1 MNDILRQ
8 KIKDLP
14 TSSGVYIM
22 YSQSGQ
28 ILYIGKA
35 KVLKNRVSQYF
46 NAGVKTEKVARM
58 VSKVYTFDYIIT
70 RNEVE
75 ALVLENNL
83 IKQHKPPYNI
93 LLKDDKNYPFI
104 RIDVKADFPRVEV
117 VRKLKADG
125 AKYFG
130 PYMQGI
136 SSRDITDLIYSAFSL
151 RSCSLNMN
159 KIPSSH
165 RPCLNHHIGRCLAPC
180 TGCVSREEYKKQV
193 DGVISFLGGNDKK
206 VEEML
211 IGRMRAASEREDY
224 EQALYYKQ
232 KLEVLDKLVRRQV
245 TALPKDLNID
255 VFAIASSG
263 LNTVAAVLFV
273 RGGKLLGGDKQV
285 IEDVSPDEK
294 SALSSYISRYASQ
307 VGYVADEV
315 VTSVQLDDEDA
326 MAEYLSGIKGKR
338 VNVICPHQGIRRQLA
353 DMAES
358 NAKDFLEKS
367 LSVRERHDN
376 MTVGAMMQLG
386 ELLRLP
392 RIPVRMECYDISHVS
407 GTDKVASMVVFING
421 EPARGHYRK
430 FHIRE
435 VEGNNDFASLQEAL
449 SRRLARL
456 EEAESAELPEE
467 DGDISGFGDPDGQGE
482 LSLNGENVEA
492 ASSGEKAKSDISFS
506 SRPDLIVIDGG
517 KGQLSSVLE
526 AVGEWSGKI
535 NFISLA
541 KREEEVFVPHQSQPV
556 ILPRDSYALKL
567 LQRIRDEAHRFA
579 ITFHRNTRGKRMR
592 HSSLEEIPNVG
603 EKAAKKLLKSFG
615 TIAAIK
621 QATVPELMQV
631 VNRRAAESVYNYYNG
646 EEE

>member
-1 MNDILRQ
+1 MYMNDILRQ

-14 TSSGVYIM
+14 SSPGVYIM
-22 YSQSGQ
+22 YSGSGQ

-58 VSKVYTFDYIIT
+58 VSKVYTFDYILT

-93 LLKDDKNYPFI
+93 LLKDDKSYPFI

-136 SSRDITDLIYSAFSL
+136 SSKDITDLIYSAFSL
-151 RSCSLNMN
+151 RSCSLNMG
-159 KIPSSH
+159 KVPPSH
-165 RPCLNHHIGRCLAPC
+165 RPCLNYHIGRCLAPC
-180 TGCVSREEYKKQV
+180 TGRVSREEYKKQV
-193 DGVISFLGGNDKK
+193 DEVVSFLSGNDKK
-206 VEEML
+206 VEDML
-211 IGRMRAASEREDY
+211 KSRMQAASEREDY

-232 KLEVLDKLVRRQV
+232 KLDVLDKLVRRQV
-245 TALPKDLNID
+245 TALPKDLNMD

-294 SALSSYISRYASQ
+294 SALSAYISRYTSQ
-307 VGYVADEV
+307 VGYIADEV
-315 VTSVQLDDEDA
+315 VTSLPLDDEEA
-326 MAEYLSGIKGKR
+326 MAEYLSGLKGKK
-338 VNVICPHQGIRRQLA
+338 VNVLCPHQGVRRQLA
-353 DMAES
+353 DMAQS

-386 ELLRLP
+386 ELLSLP
-392 RIPVRMECYDISHVS
+392 RIPARMECYDISHVS

-449 SRRLARL
+449 SRRLAHL
-456 EEAESAELPEE
+456 EEEE
-467 DGDISGFGDPDGQGE
+467 NKEEKVGKEEEFE
-482 LSLNGENVEA
+482 GENNCADLPQKQDV
-492 ASSGEKAKSDISFS
+492 SFNAM
-506 SRPDLIVIDGG
+506 PDLIVIDGG

-526 AVGEWSGKI
+526 AVGKWSERI

-541 KREEEVFVPHQSQPV
+541 KREEEVFVPYQSEPV

-592 HSSLEEIPNVG
+592 RSSLEDIPNVG
-603 EKAAKKLLKSFG
+603 AVNAKKLLKAFG
-615 TIAAIK
+615 TIAAIR

-631 VNRRAAESVYNYYNG
+631 VNRRAAESVYEYYNG

>member
-285 IEDVSPDEK
+285 IEDVSLDEK

-315 VTSVQLDDEDA
+315 VTSVQLDDEEA
-326 MAEYLSGIKGKR
+326 MAEYLSGIKGKK
-338 VNVICPHQGIRRQLA
+338 VNVLCPHQGIRRQLA
-353 DMAES
+353 DMAQS

-407 GTDKVASMVVFING
+407 GTDKVASMVVFVNG

-430 FHIRE
+430 FHIKE

-449 SRRLARL
+449 SRRLSHL
-456 EEAESAELPEE
+456 TEGEE
-467 DGDISGFGDPDGQGE
+467 D
-482 LSLNGENVEA
+482 V
-492 ASSGEKAKSDISFS
+492 SFS
-506 SRPDLIVIDGG
+506 SLPDLIVIDGG

-526 AVGEWSGKI
+526 AVGEWSERI

-541 KREEEVFVPHQSQPV
+541 KREEEVFVPHQSEPI

-631 VNRRAAESVYNYYNG
+631 VNKRAAESVYNYYNG

>member
-1 MNDILRQ
+1 MNEILRQ

-83 IKQHKPPYNI
+83 IKQHKPLYNI
-93 LLKDDKNYPFI
+93 LLKDDKSYPFI

-136 SSRDITDLIYSAFSL
+136 SSKDITDLIYSAFSL

-165 RPCLNHHIGRCLAPC
+165 RPCLNYHIGRCLAPC
-180 TGCVSREEYKKQV
+180 TGEVSKEEYKKQV

-206 VEEML
+206 VEDML
-211 IGRMRAASEREDY
+211 KTRMNAASEREDY

-232 KLEVLDKLVRRQV
+232 KLDVLDKLVRRQV
-245 TALPKDLNID
+245 TALPKDLNMD

-263 LNTVAAVLFV
+263 LNTVAALLFV

-285 IEDVSPDEK
+285 IEDVSLDEK
-294 SALSSYISRYASQ
+294 SALSSYISRYTAQ

-315 VTSVQLDDEDA
+315 VTSVRLDDEEA
-326 MAEYLSGIKGKR
+326 MAEYLSGIKGKK
-338 VNVICPHQGIRRQLA
+338 VNVLCPHQGIRRQLA

-367 LSVRERHDN
+367 LSVRERRDN

-430 FHIRE
+430 FHIKQ

-449 SRRLARL
+449 SRRLAHL
-456 EEAESAELPEE
+456 TQGEE
-467 DGDISGFGDPDGQGE
+467 D
-482 LSLNGENVEA
+482 V
-492 ASSGEKAKSDISFS
+492 SFS
-506 SRPDLIVIDGG
+506 SVPDLIVIDGG

-541 KREEEVFVPHQSQPV
+541 KREEEVFVPHQSLPV

-579 ITFHRNTRGKRMR
+579 ITFHRNTRGRRMR
-592 HSSLEEIPNVG
+592 RSSLEDIPNVG

-631 VNRRAAESVYNYYNG
+631 VNKRAAESVYEYYNLQ

>member
-1 MNDILRQ
+1 MNEILRQ

-93 LLKDDKNYPFI
+93 LLKDDKSYPFI

-136 SSRDITDLIYSAFSL
+136 SSKDITDLIYSAFSL

-165 RPCLNHHIGRCLAPC
+165 RPCLNYHIGRCLAPC
-180 TGCVSREEYKKQV
+180 TGEVSKEEYKKQV

-206 VEEML
+206 VEDML
-211 IGRMRAASEREDY
+211 KTRMNAASEREDY
-224 EQALYYKQ
+224 EQALFYKQ
-232 KLEVLDKLVRRQV
+232 KLDVLDKLVRRQV
-245 TALPKDLNID
+245 TALPKELNMD

-285 IEDVSPDEK
+285 IEDVSLDEK
-294 SALSSYISRYASQ
+294 SALSSYISRYTAQ

-315 VTSVQLDDEDA
+315 VTSVRLDDEEA
-326 MAEYLSGIKGKR
+326 MAEYLSGIKGKK
-338 VNVICPHQGIRRQLA
+338 VNVLCPHQGIRRQLA

-367 LSVRERHDN
+367 LSVRERRDN

-430 FHIRE
+430 FHIKQ

-449 SRRLARL
+449 SRRLAHL
-456 EEAESAELPEE
+456 TQGEE
-467 DGDISGFGDPDGQGE
+467 D
-482 LSLNGENVEA
+482 V
-492 ASSGEKAKSDISFS
+492 SFS
-506 SRPDLIVIDGG
+506 SVPDLIVIDGG

-541 KREEEVFVPHQSQPV
+541 KREEEVFVPHQSLPV

-579 ITFHRNTRGKRMR
+579 ITFHRNTRGRRMR
-592 HSSLEEIPNVG
+592 RSSLEDIPNVG

-631 VNRRAAESVYNYYNG
+631 VNKRAAESVYEYYNLQ

>member
-14 TSSGVYIM
+14 SSPGVYIM

-35 KVLKNRVSQYF
+35 KVLKNRVTQYF

-93 LLKDDKNYPFI
+93 LLKDDKSYPFI

-117 VRKLKADG
+117 VRKLRADG

-159 KIPSSH
+159 KIPPSH
-165 RPCLNHHIGRCLAPC
+165 RPCLNYHIGRCLAPC
-180 TGCVSREEYKKQV
+180 TGSVSREEYKKQV
-193 DGVISFLGGNDKK
+193 DGVISFLSGNDKK
-206 VEEML
+206 VEDML
-211 IGRMRAASEREDY
+211 RERMQAASDREDY

-232 KLEVLDKLVRRQV
+232 KLDVLDKLVRRQV

-285 IEDVSPDEK
+285 IEDVSLDEK
-294 SALSSYISRYASQ
+294 SALSSYISQYTSR

-315 VTSVQLDDEDA
+315 VTSVQLDDEEA
-326 MAEYLSGIKGKR
+326 MAEYLSGIKGKK
-338 VNVICPHQGIRRQLA
+338 VNVLCPHQGIRRQLA
-353 DMAES
+353 DMAQS

-407 GTDKVASMVVFING
+407 GTDKVASMVVFVNG

-430 FHIRE
+430 FHIKE

-449 SRRLARL
+449 SRRLSHL
-456 EEAESAELPEE
+456 TE
-467 DGDISGFGDPDGQGE
+467 GGE
-482 LSLNGENVEA
+482 
-492 ASSGEKAKSDISFS
+492 DISFS
-506 SRPDLIVIDGG
+506 SLPDLIVIDGG

-526 AVGEWSGKI
+526 AVGEWSERI

-541 KREEEVFVPHQSQPV
+541 KREEEVFVPHQSEPI

-631 VNRRAAESVYNYYNG
+631 VNKRAAESVYNYYNG

>member
-1 MNDILRQ
+1 M
-8 KIKDLP
+8 
-14 TSSGVYIM
+14 
-22 YSQSGQ
+22 
-28 ILYIGKA
+28 
-35 KVLKNRVSQYF
+35 
-46 NAGVKTEKVARM
+46 
-58 VSKVYTFDYIIT
+58 
-70 RNEVE
+70 
-75 ALVLENNL
+75 
-83 IKQHKPPYNI
+83 
-93 LLKDDKNYPFI
+93 
-104 RIDVKADFPRVEV
+104 
-117 VRKLKADG
+117 
-125 AKYFG
+125 
-130 PYMQGI
+130 
-136 SSRDITDLIYSAFSL
+136 
-151 RSCSLNMN
+151 
-159 KIPSSH
+159 
-165 RPCLNHHIGRCLAPC
+165 
-180 TGCVSREEYKKQV
+180 
-193 DGVISFLGGNDKK
+193 
-206 VEEML
+206 
-211 IGRMRAASEREDY
+211 
-224 EQALYYKQ
+224 
-232 KLEVLDKLVRRQV
+232 
-245 TALPKDLNID
+245 NID

-285 IEDVSPDEK
+285 IEDVSLDEK
-294 SALSSYISRYASQ
+294 SALSSYISQYTSR

-315 VTSVQLDDEDA
+315 VTSVQLDDEEA
-326 MAEYLSGIKGKR
+326 MAEYLSGIKGKK
-338 VNVICPHQGIRRQLA
+338 VNVLCPHQGIRRQLA
-353 DMAES
+353 DMAQS

-407 GTDKVASMVVFING
+407 GTDKVASMVVFVNG

-430 FHIRE
+430 FHIKE

-449 SRRLARL
+449 SRRLSHL
-456 EEAESAELPEE
+456 TEGEE
-467 DGDISGFGDPDGQGE
+467 
-482 LSLNGENVEA
+482 
-492 ASSGEKAKSDISFS
+492 DISFS
-506 SRPDLIVIDGG
+506 SLPDLIVIDGG

-526 AVGEWSGKI
+526 AVGEWSERI

-541 KREEEVFVPHQSQPV
+541 KREEEVFVPHQSEPI

-631 VNRRAAESVYNYYNG
+631 VNKRAAESVYNYYNG

>member
-14 TSSGVYIM
+14 SSPGVYIM

-93 LLKDDKNYPFI
+93 LLKDDKSYPFI

-117 VRKLKADG
+117 VRKLRADG

-159 KIPSSH
+159 KIPPSH
-165 RPCLNHHIGRCLAPC
+165 RPCLNYHIGRCLAPC
-180 TGCVSREEYKKQV
+180 TGSVSREEYKKQV
-193 DGVISFLGGNDKK
+193 DGVISFLSGNDKK
-206 VEEML
+206 VEDML
-211 IGRMRAASEREDY
+211 RERMQAASDREDY

-232 KLEVLDKLVRRQV
+232 KLDVLDKLVRRQV

-285 IEDVSPDEK
+285 IEDVSLDEK
-294 SALSSYISRYASQ
+294 SALSSYISQYTSR

-315 VTSVQLDDEDA
+315 VTSVQLDDEEA
-326 MAEYLSGIKGKR
+326 MAEYLSGIKGKK
-338 VNVICPHQGIRRQLA
+338 VNVLCPHQGIRRQLA
-353 DMAES
+353 DMAQS

-407 GTDKVASMVVFING
+407 GTDKVASMVVFVNG

-430 FHIRE
+430 FHIKE

-449 SRRLARL
+449 SRRLSHL
-456 EEAESAELPEE
+456 TEGEE
-467 DGDISGFGDPDGQGE
+467 
-482 LSLNGENVEA
+482 
-492 ASSGEKAKSDISFS
+492 DISFS
-506 SRPDLIVIDGG
+506 SLPDLIVIDGG

-526 AVGEWSGKI
+526 AVGEWSERI

-541 KREEEVFVPHQSQPV
+541 KREEEVFVPHQSEPI

-631 VNRRAAESVYNYYNG
+631 VNKRAAESVYNYYNG

>member
-1 MNDILRQ
+1 MYMNDILRQ

-14 TSSGVYIM
+14 SSPGVYIM
-22 YSQSGQ
+22 YSGSGQ

-58 VSKVYTFDYIIT
+58 VSKVYTFDYILT

-93 LLKDDKNYPFI
+93 LLKDDKSYPFI

-136 SSRDITDLIYSAFSL
+136 SSKDITDLIYSAFSL
-151 RSCSLNMN
+151 RSCSLNMS
-159 KIPSSH
+159 KVPPSH
-165 RPCLNHHIGRCLAPC
+165 RPCLNYHIGRCLAPC
-180 TGCVSREEYKKQV
+180 TGRVSREEYKKQV
-193 DGVISFLGGNDKK
+193 DEVVSFLSGNDKK
-206 VEEML
+206 VEDML
-211 IGRMRAASEREDY
+211 KSRMQAASEREDY

-232 KLEVLDKLVRRQV
+232 KLDVLDKLVRRQV
-245 TALPKDLNID
+245 TALPKDLNMD

-294 SALSSYISRYASQ
+294 SALSAYISRYTSQ
-307 VGYVADEV
+307 VGYIADEV
-315 VTSVQLDDEDA
+315 VTSLPLDDEEA
-326 MAEYLSGIKGKR
+326 MAEYLSGLKGKK
-338 VNVICPHQGIRRQLA
+338 VNVLCPHQGVRRQLA
-353 DMAES
+353 DMAQS

-386 ELLRLP
+386 ELLSLP
-392 RIPVRMECYDISHVS
+392 RIPARMECYDISHVS

-449 SRRLARL
+449 SRRLAHL
-456 EEAESAELPEE
+456 EEEE
-467 DGDISGFGDPDGQGE
+467 NKEEKVGKEEGLE
-482 LSLNGENVEA
+482 GENNCADLPQKQDV
-492 ASSGEKAKSDISFS
+492 SFNS
-506 SRPDLIVIDGG
+506 MPDLIVIDGG

-526 AVGEWSGKI
+526 AVGKWSERI

-541 KREEEVFVPHQSQPV
+541 KREEEVFVPYQSEPV

-592 HSSLEEIPNVG
+592 RSSLEDIPNVG
-603 EKAAKKLLKSFG
+603 AVNAKKLLKAFG
-615 TIAAIK
+615 TIAAIR

-631 VNRRAAESVYNYYNG
+631 VNRRAAESVYEYYNG

>member
-14 TSSGVYIM
+14 ASPGVYIM

-93 LLKDDKNYPFI
+93 LLKDDKSYPFI

-117 VRKLKADG
+117 VRKLRADG

-159 KIPSSH
+159 KIPPSH
-165 RPCLNHHIGRCLAPC
+165 RPCLNYHIGRCLAPC
-180 TGCVSREEYKKQV
+180 TGSVSREEYKKQV
-193 DGVISFLGGNDKK
+193 DGVISFLSGNDKK
-206 VEEML
+206 VEDML
-211 IGRMRAASEREDY
+211 RERMQAASDREDY

-232 KLEVLDKLVRRQV
+232 KLDVLDKLVRRQV

-285 IEDVSPDEK
+285 IEDVSLDEK
-294 SALSSYISRYASQ
+294 SALSSYISQYTSR

-315 VTSVQLDDEDA
+315 VTSVQLDDEEA
-326 MAEYLSGIKGKR
+326 MAEYLSGIKGKK
-338 VNVICPHQGIRRQLA
+338 VNVLCPHQGIRRQLA
-353 DMAES
+353 DMAQS

-407 GTDKVASMVVFING
+407 GTDKVASMVVFVNG

-430 FHIRE
+430 FHIKE

-449 SRRLARL
+449 SRRLSHL
-456 EEAESAELPEE
+456 TEGEE
-467 DGDISGFGDPDGQGE
+467 D
-482 LSLNGENVEA
+482 V
-492 ASSGEKAKSDISFS
+492 SFS
-506 SRPDLIVIDGG
+506 SLPDLIVIDGG

-526 AVGEWSGKI
+526 AVGEWSERI

-541 KREEEVFVPHQSQPV
+541 KREEEVFVPHQSEPI

-631 VNRRAAESVYNYYNG
+631 VNKRAAESVYNYYNG

>member
-1 MNDILRQ
+1 MNEILRQ

-14 TSSGVYIM
+14 TISGVYIM

-93 LLKDDKNYPFI
+93 LLKDDKSYPFI

-136 SSRDITDLIYSAFSL
+136 SSKDITDLIYSAFSL

-165 RPCLNHHIGRCLAPC
+165 RPCLNYHIGRCLAPC
-180 TGCVSREEYKKQV
+180 TGEVSKEEYKKQV

-206 VEEML
+206 VEDML
-211 IGRMRAASEREDY
+211 KTRMNAASEREDY

-232 KLEVLDKLVRRQV
+232 KLDVLDKLVRRQV
-245 TALPKDLNID
+245 SALPKDLNMD

-285 IEDVSPDEK
+285 IEDVSLDEK
-294 SALSSYISRYASQ
+294 SALSSYISRYTAQ

-315 VTSVQLDDEDA
+315 VTSVRLDDEEA
-326 MAEYLSGIKGKR
+326 MAEYLSGIKGKK
-338 VNVICPHQGIRRQLA
+338 VNVLCPHQGIRRQLA

-367 LSVRERHDN
+367 LSVRERRDN

-430 FHIRE
+430 FHIKQ

-449 SRRLARL
+449 SRRLAHL
-456 EEAESAELPEE
+456 TQGEE
-467 DGDISGFGDPDGQGE
+467 D
-482 LSLNGENVEA
+482 V
-492 ASSGEKAKSDISFS
+492 SFS
-506 SRPDLIVIDGG
+506 SVPDLIVIDGG

-541 KREEEVFVPHQSQPV
+541 KREEEVFVPHQSLPV

-579 ITFHRNTRGKRMR
+579 ITFHRNTRGRRMR
-592 HSSLEEIPNVG
+592 RSSLEDIPNVG

-631 VNRRAAESVYNYYNG
+631 VNKRAAESVYEYYNLQ

>member
-1 MNDILRQ
+1 MNEILRQ

-93 LLKDDKNYPFI
+93 LLKDDKSYPFI

-136 SSRDITDLIYSAFSL
+136 SSKDITDLIYSAFSL

-165 RPCLNHHIGRCLAPC
+165 RPCLNYHIGRCLAPC
-180 TGCVSREEYKKQV
+180 TGEVSKEEYKKQV

-206 VEEML
+206 VEDML
-211 IGRMRAASEREDY
+211 KTRMNAASEREDY

-232 KLEVLDKLVRRQV
+232 KLDVLDKLVRRQV
-245 TALPKDLNID
+245 TALPKDLNMD

-285 IEDVSPDEK
+285 IEDVSLDEK
-294 SALSSYISRYASQ
+294 SALSSYISRYTAQ

-315 VTSVQLDDEDA
+315 VTSVRLDDEEA
-326 MAEYLSGIKGKR
+326 MAEYLSGIKGKK
-338 VNVICPHQGIRRQLA
+338 VNVLCPHQGIRRQLA

-367 LSVRERHDN
+367 LSVRERRDN

-430 FHIRE
+430 FHIKQ

-449 SRRLARL
+449 SRRLAHL
-456 EEAESAELPEE
+456 TQGEE
-467 DGDISGFGDPDGQGE
+467 D
-482 LSLNGENVEA
+482 V
-492 ASSGEKAKSDISFS
+492 SFS
-506 SRPDLIVIDGG
+506 SVPDLIVIDGG

-526 AVGEWSGKI
+526 AVGDWSGKI

-541 KREEEVFVPHQSQPV
+541 KREEEVFVPHQSLPV

-579 ITFHRNTRGKRMR
+579 ITFHRNTRGRRMR
-592 HSSLEEIPNVG
+592 RSSLEDIPNVG

-631 VNRRAAESVYNYYNG
+631 VNKRAAESVYEYYNLQ

>member
-14 TSSGVYIM
+14 ASPGVYIM

-58 VSKVYTFDYIIT
+58 VSKVYTFEYIIT

-93 LLKDDKNYPFI
+93 LLKDDKSYPFI

-117 VRKLKADG
+117 VRKLRADG

-159 KIPSSH
+159 KIPPSH
-165 RPCLNHHIGRCLAPC
+165 RPCLNYHIGRCLAPC
-180 TGCVSREEYKKQV
+180 TGSVSREEYKKQV
-193 DGVISFLGGNDKK
+193 DGVISFLSGNDKK
-206 VEEML
+206 VEDML
-211 IGRMRAASEREDY
+211 RERMQAASDREDY

-232 KLEVLDKLVRRQV
+232 KLDVLDKLVRRQV
-245 TALPKDLNID
+245 IALPKDLNID

-285 IEDVSPDEK
+285 IEDVSLDEK
-294 SALSSYISRYASQ
+294 SALSSYISQYTSR

-315 VTSVQLDDEDA
+315 VTSVQLDDEEA
-326 MAEYLSGIKGKR
+326 MAEYLSGIKGKK
-338 VNVICPHQGIRRQLA
+338 VNVLCPHQGIRRQLA
-353 DMAES
+353 DMAQS

-407 GTDKVASMVVFING
+407 GTDKVASMVVFVNG

-430 FHIRE
+430 FHIKE

-449 SRRLARL
+449 SRRLSHL
-456 EEAESAELPEE
+456 TEGEE
-467 DGDISGFGDPDGQGE
+467 D
-482 LSLNGENVEA
+482 V
-492 ASSGEKAKSDISFS
+492 SFS
-506 SRPDLIVIDGG
+506 SLPDLIVIDGG

-526 AVGEWSGKI
+526 AVGEWSERI

-541 KREEEVFVPHQSQPV
+541 KREEEVFVPHQSEPI

-631 VNRRAAESVYNYYNG
+631 VNKRAAESVYNYYNG

>member
-14 TSSGVYIM
+14 SSPGVYIM

-93 LLKDDKNYPFI
+93 LLKDDKSYPFI

-117 VRKLKADG
+117 VRKLRADG

-159 KIPSSH
+159 KIPPSH
-165 RPCLNHHIGRCLAPC
+165 RPCLNYHIGRCLAPC
-180 TGCVSREEYKKQV
+180 TGSVSREEYKKQV
-193 DGVISFLGGNDKK
+193 DGVISFLSGNDKK
-206 VEEML
+206 VDDML
-211 IGRMRAASEREDY
+211 RERMQAASDREDY

-232 KLEVLDKLVRRQV
+232 KLDVLDKLVRRQV

-285 IEDVSPDEK
+285 IEDVSLDEK
-294 SALSSYISRYASQ
+294 SALSSYISQYTSR

-315 VTSVQLDDEDA
+315 VTSVQLDDEEA
-326 MAEYLSGIKGKR
+326 MAEYLSGIKGKK
-338 VNVICPHQGIRRQLA
+338 VNVLCPHQGIRRQLA
-353 DMAES
+353 DMAQS

-407 GTDKVASMVVFING
+407 GTDKVASMVVFVNG

-430 FHIRE
+430 FHIKE

-449 SRRLARL
+449 SRRLSHL
-456 EEAESAELPEE
+456 TEGEE
-467 DGDISGFGDPDGQGE
+467 
-482 LSLNGENVEA
+482 
-492 ASSGEKAKSDISFS
+492 DISFS
-506 SRPDLIVIDGG
+506 SLPDLIVIDGG
-517 KGQLSSVLE
+517 KGQLSSVLK
-526 AVGEWSGKI
+526 AVGEWSERI

-541 KREEEVFVPHQSQPV
+541 KREEEVFVPHQSEPI

-615 TIAAIK
+615 AIAAIK

-631 VNRRAAESVYNYYNG
+631 VNKRAAESVYNYYNG

>member
-1 MNDILRQ
+1 MNEILRQ

-93 LLKDDKNYPFI
+93 LLKDDKSYPFI

-136 SSRDITDLIYSAFSL
+136 SSKDITDLIYSAFSL

-165 RPCLNHHIGRCLAPC
+165 RPCLNYHIGRCLAPC
-180 TGCVSREEYKKQV
+180 TGEVSKEEYKKQV
-193 DGVISFLGGNDKK
+193 DGVISFLSGNDKK
-206 VEEML
+206 VEDML
-211 IGRMRAASEREDY
+211 KTRMNAASEREDY

-232 KLEVLDKLVRRQV
+232 KLDVLDKLVRRQV
-245 TALPKDLNID
+245 TALPKDLNMD

-285 IEDVSPDEK
+285 IEDVSLDEK
-294 SALSSYISRYASQ
+294 SALSSYISRYTAQ

-315 VTSVQLDDEDA
+315 VTSARLDDEEA
-326 MAEYLSGIKGKR
+326 MAEYLSGIKGKK
-338 VNVICPHQGIRRQLA
+338 VNVLCPHQGIRRQLA

-367 LSVRERHDN
+367 LSVRERRDN

-430 FHIRE
+430 FHIKQ

-449 SRRLARL
+449 SRRLAHL
-456 EEAESAELPEE
+456 TQGEE
-467 DGDISGFGDPDGQGE
+467 D
-482 LSLNGENVEA
+482 V
-492 ASSGEKAKSDISFS
+492 SFS
-506 SRPDLIVIDGG
+506 SVPDLIVIDGG

-541 KREEEVFVPHQSQPV
+541 KREEEVFVPHQSLPV

-579 ITFHRNTRGKRMR
+579 ITFHRNTRGRRMR
-592 HSSLEEIPNVG
+592 RSSLEDIPNVG

-631 VNRRAAESVYNYYNG
+631 VNKRAAESVYEYYNLQ

>member
-14 TSSGVYIM
+14 ASPGVYIM

-93 LLKDDKNYPFI
+93 LLKDDKSYPFI

-117 VRKLKADG
+117 VRKLRADG

-159 KIPSSH
+159 KIPPSH
-165 RPCLNHHIGRCLAPC
+165 RPCLNYHIGRCLAPC
-180 TGCVSREEYKKQV
+180 TGSVSREEYKKQV
-193 DGVISFLGGNDKK
+193 DGVISFLSGNDKK
-206 VEEML
+206 VEDML
-211 IGRMRAASEREDY
+211 RERMQAASDREDY

-232 KLEVLDKLVRRQV
+232 KLDVLDKLVRRQV

-285 IEDVSPDEK
+285 IEDVSLDEK
-294 SALSSYISRYASQ
+294 SALSSYISQYTSR

-315 VTSVQLDDEDA
+315 VTSVQLDDEEA
-326 MAEYLSGIKGKR
+326 MAEYLSGIKGKK
-338 VNVICPHQGIRRQLA
+338 VNVLCPHQGIRRQLA

-407 GTDKVASMVVFING
+407 GTDKVASMVVFVNG

-430 FHIRE
+430 FHIKE

-449 SRRLARL
+449 SRRLSHL
-456 EEAESAELPEE
+456 TEGEE
-467 DGDISGFGDPDGQGE
+467 D
-482 LSLNGENVEA
+482 V
-492 ASSGEKAKSDISFS
+492 SFS
-506 SRPDLIVIDGG
+506 SLPDLIVIDGG

-526 AVGEWSGKI
+526 AVGEWSERI

-541 KREEEVFVPHQSQPV
+541 KREEEVFVPHQSEPI

-631 VNRRAAESVYNYYNG
+631 VNKRAAESVYNYYNG

>member
-1 MNDILRQ
+1 
-8 KIKDLP
+8 
-14 TSSGVYIM
+14 M

-93 LLKDDKNYPFI
+93 LLKDDKSYPFI

-117 VRKLKADG
+117 VRKLRADG

-159 KIPSSH
+159 KIPPSH
-165 RPCLNHHIGRCLAPC
+165 RPCLNYHIGRCLAPC
-180 TGCVSREEYKKQV
+180 TGSVSREEYKKQV
-193 DGVISFLGGNDKK
+193 DGVISFLSGNDKK
-206 VEEML
+206 VEDML
-211 IGRMRAASEREDY
+211 RERMQAASDREDY

-232 KLEVLDKLVRRQV
+232 KLDVLDKLVRRQV

-285 IEDVSPDEK
+285 IEDVSLDEK
-294 SALSSYISRYASQ
+294 SALSSYISQYTSR

-315 VTSVQLDDEDA
+315 VTSVQLDDEEA
-326 MAEYLSGIKGKR
+326 MAEYLSGIKGKK
-338 VNVICPHQGIRRQLA
+338 VNVLCPHQGIRRQLA
-353 DMAES
+353 DMAQS

-407 GTDKVASMVVFING
+407 GTDKVASMVVFVNG

-430 FHIRE
+430 FHIKE

-449 SRRLARL
+449 SRRLSHL
-456 EEAESAELPEE
+456 TEGEE
-467 DGDISGFGDPDGQGE
+467 
-482 LSLNGENVEA
+482 
-492 ASSGEKAKSDISFS
+492 DISFS
-506 SRPDLIVIDGG
+506 SLPDLIVIDGG

-526 AVGEWSGKI
+526 AVGEWSERI

-541 KREEEVFVPHQSQPV
+541 KREEEVFVPHQSEPI

-631 VNRRAAESVYNYYNG
+631 VNKRAAESVYNYYNG

>member
-1 MNDILRQ
+1 MRQ
-8 KIKDLP
+8 KIKELP
-14 TSSGVYIM
+14 ASPGVYIM

-93 LLKDDKNYPFI
+93 LLKDDKSYPFI

-117 VRKLKADG
+117 VRKLRADG

-159 KIPSSH
+159 KIPPSH
-165 RPCLNHHIGRCLAPC
+165 RPCLNYHIGRCLAPC
-180 TGCVSREEYKKQV
+180 TGSVSREEYKKQV
-193 DGVISFLGGNDKK
+193 DGVISFLSGNDKK
-206 VEEML
+206 VEDML
-211 IGRMRAASEREDY
+211 RERMQAASDREDY

-232 KLEVLDKLVRRQV
+232 KLDVLDKLVRRQV

-285 IEDVSPDEK
+285 IEDVSLDEK
-294 SALSSYISRYASQ
+294 SALSSYISQYTSR

-315 VTSVQLDDEDA
+315 VTSVQLDDEEA
-326 MAEYLSGIKGKR
+326 MAEYLSGIKGKK
-338 VNVICPHQGIRRQLA
+338 VNVLCPHQGIRRQLA
-353 DMAES
+353 DMAQS

-407 GTDKVASMVVFING
+407 GTDKVASMVVFVNG

-430 FHIRE
+430 FHIKE

-449 SRRLARL
+449 SRRLSHL
-456 EEAESAELPEE
+456 TEGEE
-467 DGDISGFGDPDGQGE
+467 D
-482 LSLNGENVEA
+482 V
-492 ASSGEKAKSDISFS
+492 SFS
-506 SRPDLIVIDGG
+506 SLPDLIVIDGG

-526 AVGEWSGKI
+526 AVGEWSERI

-541 KREEEVFVPHQSQPV
+541 KREEEVFVPHQSEPI

-631 VNRRAAESVYNYYNG
+631 VNKRAAESVYNYYNG

>member
-14 TSSGVYIM
+14 EKSGVYIM
-22 YSQSGQ
+22 YSESGQ

-58 VSKVYTFDYIIT
+58 VAKIHTFDYIIT

-83 IKQHKPPYNI
+83 IKKHKPPYNI
-93 LLKDDKNYPFI
+93 LLKDDKSYPFI

-117 VRKLKADG
+117 VRRLKADG

-136 SSRDITDLIYSAFSL
+136 SCRDITDLIHSAFSL
-151 RSCSLNMN
+151 RTCSLNMD
-159 KIPSSH
+159 KVPPSH
-165 RPCLNHHIGRCLAPC
+165 RPCLNRHIGRCLAPC
-180 TGCVSREEYKKQV
+180 TGEVSREEYRKQV
-193 DGVISFLGGNDKK
+193 EGVIAFLGGNDRG

-211 IGRMRAASEREDY
+211 KARMTAAAEREDY

-255 VFAIASSG
+255 VFAVASSG

-285 IEDVSPDEK
+285 IEDVSLDEK
-294 SALSSYISRYASQ
+294 SALSSYISSYVSA

-315 VTSVQLDDEDA
+315 VTSVPLDDEDA
-326 MAEYLSGIKGKR
+326 MAQYLSGIKGKK
-338 VNVICPHQGIRRQLA
+338 VNVVCPHQGVRRQLA

-386 ELLRLP
+386 EMLHLP
-392 RIPVRMECYDISHVS
+392 RIPARMECYDISHVS
-407 GTDKVASMVVFING
+407 GTDKVASMVVFLNG

-430 FHIRE
+430 FHIKE

-449 SRRLARL
+449 TRRLAHL
-456 EEAESAELPEE
+456 
-467 DGDISGFGDPDGQGE
+467 
-482 LSLNGENVEA
+482 
-492 ASSGEKAKSDISFS
+492 SGEETDVSFAS
-506 SRPDLIVIDGG
+506 VPDLIVIDGG

-526 AVGEWSGKI
+526 AVGEASEKI
-535 NFISLA
+535 SFISLA
-541 KREEEVFVPHQSQPV
+541 KREEEVFTPHKSEPIV
-556 ILPRDSYALKL
+556 LPRDSYALKL

-579 ITFHRNTRGKRMR
+579 ITFHRGTRGKRMR
-592 HSSLEEIPNVG
+592 RSSLEDVPGVG
-603 EKAAKKLLKSFG
+603 AVGAKKLLKAFG
-615 TIAAIK
+615 SIAAIK
-621 QATVPELMQV
+621 QATVPELAQV
-631 VNRRAAESVYNYYNG
+631 VNRRAAENVYAFYADG
-646 EEE
+646 E

>member
-14 TSSGVYIM
+14 SSPGVYIM

-93 LLKDDKNYPFI
+93 LLKDDKSYPFI

-117 VRKLKADG
+117 VRKLRADG

-159 KIPSSH
+159 KIPPSH
-165 RPCLNHHIGRCLAPC
+165 RPCLNYHIGRCLAPC
-180 TGCVSREEYKKQV
+180 TGSVSREEYKKQV
-193 DGVISFLGGNDKK
+193 DGVISFLSGNDKK
-206 VEEML
+206 VEDML
-211 IGRMRAASEREDY
+211 RERMQAASDREDY

-232 KLEVLDKLVRRQV
+232 KLDVLDKLVRRQV

-285 IEDVSPDEK
+285 IEDVSLDEK
-294 SALSSYISRYASQ
+294 SALSSYISQYTSR

-315 VTSVQLDDEDA
+315 VTSVQLDDEEA
-326 MAEYLSGIKGKR
+326 MAEYLSGIKGKK
-338 VNVICPHQGIRRQLA
+338 VNVLCPHQGIRRQLA
-353 DMAES
+353 DMAQS

-407 GTDKVASMVVFING
+407 GTDKVASMVVFVNG

-430 FHIRE
+430 FHIKE

-449 SRRLARL
+449 SRRLSHL
-456 EEAESAELPEE
+456 TE
-467 DGDISGFGDPDGQGE
+467 GE
-482 LSLNGENVEA
+482 
-492 ASSGEKAKSDISFS
+492 DISFS
-506 SRPDLIVIDGG
+506 SLPDLIVIDGG

-526 AVGEWSGKI
+526 AVGEWSERI

-541 KREEEVFVPHQSQPV
+541 KREEEVFVPHQSEPI

-631 VNRRAAESVYNYYNG
+631 VNKRAAESVYNYYNG

>member
-1 MNDILRQ
+1 MYMNDILRQ

-14 TSSGVYIM
+14 SSPGVYIM
-22 YSQSGQ
+22 YSGSGQ

-58 VSKVYTFDYIIT
+58 VSKVYTFDYILT

-93 LLKDDKNYPFI
+93 LLKDDKSYPFI

-136 SSRDITDLIYSAFSL
+136 SSKDITDLIYSAFSL
-151 RSCSLNMN
+151 RSCSLNMS
-159 KIPSSH
+159 KVPPSH
-165 RPCLNHHIGRCLAPC
+165 RPCLNYHIGRCLAPC
-180 TGCVSREEYKKQV
+180 TGRVSREEYKKQV
-193 DGVISFLGGNDKK
+193 DEVVSFLSGNDKK
-206 VEEML
+206 VEDML
-211 IGRMRAASEREDY
+211 KSRMQAASEREDY
-224 EQALYYKQ
+224 EQALFYKQ
-232 KLEVLDKLVRRQV
+232 KLDVLDKLVRRQV
-245 TALPKDLNID
+245 TALPKDLNMD

-294 SALSSYISRYASQ
+294 SALSAYISRYTSQ
-307 VGYVADEV
+307 VGYIADEV
-315 VTSVQLDDEDA
+315 VTSLPLDDEEA
-326 MAEYLSGIKGKR
+326 MAEYLSGLKGKK
-338 VNVICPHQGIRRQLA
+338 VNVLCPHQGVRRQLA
-353 DMAES
+353 DMAQS

-386 ELLRLP
+386 ELLSLP
-392 RIPVRMECYDISHVS
+392 RIPARMECYDISHVS

-435 VEGNNDFASLQEAL
+435 VEGS
-449 SRRLARL
+449 
-456 EEAESAELPEE
+456 
-467 DGDISGFGDPDGQGE
+467 ISGKWRAITTLPACRRR
-482 LSLNGENVEA
+482 SPA
-492 ASSGEKAKSDISFS
+492 ALRTWKRKKIKSKKSVKRKNPKAK
-506 SRPDLIVIDGG
+506 
-517 KGQLSSVLE
+517 
-526 AVGEWSGKI
+526 
-535 NFISLA
+535 
-541 KREEEVFVPHQSQPV
+541 
-556 ILPRDSYALKL
+556 
-567 LQRIRDEAHRFA
+567 
-579 ITFHRNTRGKRMR
+579 
-592 HSSLEEIPNVG
+592 
-603 EKAAKKLLKSFG
+603 
-615 TIAAIK
+615 TIARTCRK
-621 QATVPELMQV
+621 SRT
-631 VNRRAAESVYNYYNG
+631 
-646 EEE
+646 

>member
-14 TSSGVYIM
+14 SSPGVYIM

-35 KVLKNRVSQYF
+35 KVLKNRVTQYF

-93 LLKDDKNYPFI
+93 LLKDDKSYPFI

-117 VRKLKADG
+117 VRKLRADG

-159 KIPSSH
+159 KIPPSH
-165 RPCLNHHIGRCLAPC
+165 RPCLNYHIGRCLAPC
-180 TGCVSREEYKKQV
+180 TGSVSREEYKKQV
-193 DGVISFLGGNDKK
+193 DGVISFLSGNDKK
-206 VEEML
+206 VEDML
-211 IGRMRAASEREDY
+211 RERMQAASDREDY

-232 KLEVLDKLVRRQV
+232 KLDVLDKLVRRQV

-285 IEDVSPDEK
+285 IEDVSLDEK
-294 SALSSYISRYASQ
+294 SALSSYISQYTSR

-315 VTSVQLDDEDA
+315 VTSVQLDDEEA
-326 MAEYLSGIKGKR
+326 MAEYLSGIKGKK
-338 VNVICPHQGIRRQLA
+338 VNVLCPHQGIRRQLA

-407 GTDKVASMVVFING
+407 GTDKVASMVVFVNG

-430 FHIRE
+430 FHIKE

-449 SRRLARL
+449 SRRLSHL
-456 EEAESAELPEE
+456 TE
-467 DGDISGFGDPDGQGE
+467 GGE
-482 LSLNGENVEA
+482 
-492 ASSGEKAKSDISFS
+492 DISFS
-506 SRPDLIVIDGG
+506 SLPDLIVIDGG

-526 AVGEWSGKI
+526 AVGEWSERI

-541 KREEEVFVPHQSQPV
+541 KREEEVFVPHQSEPI

-631 VNRRAAESVYNYYNG
+631 VNKRAAESVYNYYNG

>member
-14 TSSGVYIM
+14 EQSGVYIM

-58 VSKVYTFDYIIT
+58 VSKVHTFDYIIT

-93 LLKDDKNYPFI
+93 LLKDDKSYPFI

-117 VRKLKADG
+117 VRRLKADG
-125 AKYFG
+125 ARYFG

-136 SSRDITDLIYSAFSL
+136 SSKDITDLIHSAFSL
-151 RSCSLNMN
+151 RSCSLNMD
-159 KIPSSH
+159 KVPPSH

-180 TGCVSREEYKKQV
+180 TGTVSREEYKKQV
-193 DGVISFLGGNDKK
+193 DGVIAFLSGNDKK
-206 VEEML
+206 VEDML
-211 IGRMRAASEREDY
+211 RGRMQAASEREDY

-232 KLEVLDKLVRRQV
+232 KLDVLDKLVRRQV
-245 TALPKDLNID
+245 TALPKELNID

-285 IEDVSPDEK
+285 IEDVSLDEK
-294 SALSSYISRYASQ
+294 SALSAYISRYTSS
-307 VGYVADEV
+307 VGYIADEV
-315 VTSVQLDDEDA
+315 VTSVPLDDEDA
-326 MAEYLSGIKGKR
+326 MAQYLSDLKGKK
-338 VNVICPHQGIRRQLA
+338 VNVYCPHQGVRRQLA
-353 DMAES
+353 DMAQS

-367 LSVRERHDN
+367 LSVRERQDN

-392 RIPVRMECYDISHVS
+392 RIPARMECYDISHVS
-407 GTDKVASMVVFING
+407 GTDKVASMVVFINV

-430 FHIRE
+430 FHIKE
-435 VEGNNDFASLQEAL
+435 VERNNDFASLQEAL
-449 SRRLARL
+449 TRRLAH
-456 EEAESAELPEE
+456 
-467 DGDISGFGDPDGQGE
+467 
-482 LSLNGENVEA
+482 LNGEQEDV
-492 ASSGEKAKSDISFS
+492 SFS
-506 SRPDLIVIDGG
+506 SVPDLIVIDGG

-526 AVGEWSGKI
+526 AVGEWGEKI

-541 KREEEVFVPHQSQPV
+541 KREEEVFTPHRSQPV
-556 ILPRDSYALKL
+556 ILPRESYALKL

-592 HSSLEEIPNVG
+592 RSSLEDIPNVG
-603 EKAAKKLLKSFG
+603 AVNAKKLLKSFG
-615 TIAAIK
+615 TVAAVK

-631 VNRRAAESVYNYYNG
+631 VNKKAAESVYNYYR
-646 EEE
+646 EE